1 MVALALPCGF
11 MVAAPGYAQVA
22 WTELTPGDRL
32 EVRVGVD
39 PPRVVWFEAW
49 EAFHLVV
56 HASDDSDRTN
66 ASRLL
71 TNQVMRLRVE
81 RPRSP
86 PRIRPFTLGGMA
98 AGAGLGTI
106 LALRSEYGT
115 DAVPAY
121 AVMMGLLGAL
131 PGALVGSIH
140 GRFRSPTHWV
150 PVYLPLPEAEGAAQP
165 VSGPPWLLGVQGT
178 GVHGTAPPHY
188 LPGGRDSFP

>member
-1 MVALALPCGF
+1 
-11 MVAAPGYAQVA
+11 
-22 WTELTPGDRL
+22 L
-32 EVRVGVD
+32 EVRVGAD

-49 EAFHLVV
+49 DAFHLVV
-56 HASDDSDRTN
+56 HASDDSGRIN

-71 TNQVMRLRVE
+71 TNQVTRLRVE
-81 RPRSP
+81 QPRPP
-86 PRIRPFTLGGMA
+86 ARIRPFALGGMA

-121 AVMMGLLGAL
+121 AVMMGLLGAF

-150 PVYLPLPEAEGAAQP
+150 PVYLPLPEAEGAAHP
-165 VSGPPWLLGVQGT
+165 ASGPPWSPRGST
-178 GVHGTAPPHY
+178 GPPH
-188 LPGGRDSFP
+188 LIIFPVGGTSSHDGHCVRRDCAMIGRGP